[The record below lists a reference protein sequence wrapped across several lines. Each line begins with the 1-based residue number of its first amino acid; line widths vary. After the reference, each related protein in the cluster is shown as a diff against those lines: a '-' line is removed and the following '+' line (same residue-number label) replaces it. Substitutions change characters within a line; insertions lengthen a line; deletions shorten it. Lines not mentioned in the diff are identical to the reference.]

1 MTRML
6 GAGEYRHRITL
17 QQAQQ
22 ARNDIGDTVTT
33 WVPTL
38 TRIAASVQP
47 LRGRELF
54 AAAQTQAT
62 VDHRITIRYRKNI
75 TRDLRIIWH
84 SSDGDVPLDIIS
96 VINTDAANVQLELM
110 AVTGVRNGLT

>member
-22 ARNDIGDTVTT
+22 VRNDIGDTVTT
-33 WVPTL
+33 WVPAL

-47 LRGRELF
+47 LRGREMF
-54 AAAQTQAT
+54 AAAQTQSA
-62 VDHRITIRYRKNI
+62 VDHRITIRYQRGI

-84 SSDGDVPLDIIS
+84 LSEGDVPLDIIS